1 MAIYKRGGYWHYDYV
16 LSGERYRGSTKLA
29 ASTQKPPA
37 DVRAWV
43 KDHRRRA
50 ALGEVS
56 RAALTI
62 EQAAAK
68 WFVARAVG
76 KKSEKT
82 TAFRVEIL
90 LRHMGAG
97 TLVPAID
104 DAAVEAAMQSRRLEP
119 TRQSRKKNVRF
130 PANATVNRDIIDT
143 LRPILRY
150 AKKYLR
156 QTVADIDWTD
166 LRLEQPRERVREFT
180 EAEFAAWRAKLN
192 DWHWPIVEFMARYG
206 TRLRETF
213 FAPSAFDGERV
224 TIKAD
229 DRKNKRT
236 HVVPILPEHRPEI
249 ASRAARAK
257 AAGLTTIWFREL
269 RDEAGNVT
277 LEPIHWRGFQSASK
291 AAQKAAG
298 MVDARPAHDLRHHAA
313 THALRRSKNL
323 GAVKKLL
330 GHDNIQSTMRYAHSD
345 EADVLEALGHKIPH
359 TSAGVD
365 ASKPVES
372 TPYEDEKAR

>member
-1 MAIYKRGGYWHYDYV
+1 MAIYKRGGYWHYDFE
-16 LSGERYRGSTKLA
+16 LDGERYRGSTKLA
-29 ASTQKPPA
+29 ATTKTPTPN
-37 DVRAWV
+37 VKAWV
-43 KDHRRRA
+43 KSYRERA
-50 ALGEVS
+50 VMGEVS
-56 RAALTI
+56 RKALSLEDAAD
-62 EQAAAK
+62 K
-68 WFVARAVG
+68 WFAARADG
-76 KKSEKT
+76 KKSAKT
-82 TAFRVEIL
+82 TAFRIAIL
-90 LRHMGAG
+90 LRNLGAE

-104 DAAVEAAMQSRRLEP
+104 DAAVEGAMQRRRLEP
-119 TRQSRKKNVRF
+119 TRQSSKKAVRF

-156 QTVADIDWTD
+156 QTVQDIDWAD

-180 EAEFAAWRAKLN
+180 AAEFAAWRAKLPE
-192 DWHWPIVEFMARYG
+192 WHWPIVEFMGRYG
-206 TRLRETF
+206 TRLQETF

-236 HVVPILPEHRPEI
+236 HVVPILPEHRPDMASR
-249 ASRAARAK
+249 ASRAA
-257 AAGLTTIWFREL
+257 AAGLPTLWFREI
-269 RDEAGNVT
+269 RDEEGNVT

-291 AAQKAAG
+291 KAQQEAG
-298 MVDARPAHDLRHHAA
+298 LVDARPAHDLRHHAA

-359 TSAGVD
+359 NELGAKN
-365 ASKPVES
+365 ANAVES
-372 TPYEDEKAR
+372 KD